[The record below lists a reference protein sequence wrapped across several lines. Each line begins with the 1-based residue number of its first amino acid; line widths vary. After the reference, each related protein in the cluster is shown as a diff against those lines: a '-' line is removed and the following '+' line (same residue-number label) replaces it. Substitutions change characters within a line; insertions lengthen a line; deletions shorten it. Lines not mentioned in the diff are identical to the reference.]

1 MSLSQRLFG
10 NAFEA
15 ARAFGPRRWDV
26 AVGAF
31 TALSLLLPRA
41 SWVKRDQGRAFT
53 GQESW
58 DKAEAACQQAIA
70 LSPEDASAYQ
80 ALAECFIA
88 QKRWTDALEPCDT
101 AIALAPDSPWSHHMK
116 SRVHVGQE
124 HYPEAVEALETAL
137 QMDDSVCWFH
147 YNYGEALFKMGRPE
161 AAIPALRR
169 SLELN
174 PGFPWAN
181 YYLGLALLDV
191 DEFDEAISF
200 FQAAQVSQPHDGEMF
215 ENAVAY
221 ALHLKQQGQR
231 ILDYCQVRS
240 QDDNTATER
249 PLDILL
255 VTPYPTYPPRLGA
268 ITRMF
273 QEARGLG
280 KQHRLV
286 VASII
291 FEPQGFDIVEPME
304 QYCTLSLVALMG
316 DNELT
321 AIEQPKLIRK
331 YSSRRLTKMLKQ
343 LQAVNF
349 DIVCFD
355 FIYMA
360 QYRHLFPNA
369 YTVVG
374 EHNIESDLLKRFA
387 ALNQSKTSVDKLAK
401 EASAV
406 DDFAN
411 AESEAAKLA
420 AYEDEHWPQFNLRT
434 VVSENDR
441 AELLSRCPQSETWV
455 VNNGIDTEATPLLNN
470 WESRKIFFFGTLTYF
485 PNIDGATYFVKEVM
499 PLIWKEEP
507 EMQFCIA
514 GADPPETVL
523 ALAKDPRIEV
533 VASPEVMEDVAKDC
547 HLSVVP
553 LRVGSGTRIKILH
566 AMAMGLPVVST
577 SLGCEGLDGV
587 DGEHLL
593 IRDEPEA
600 LAQAVL
606 EVDRNRILWKDL
618 RVNGR
623 SLVEERYDWQAIY
636 AAFEAKL
643 FEAWTTALK

>member
-15 ARAFGPRRWDV
+15 ARVFGDRRWDV
-26 AVGAF
+26 AVGVF
-31 TALSLLLPRA
+31 TTLSLVLPRS

-53 GQESW
+53 WKESW
-58 DKAEAACQQAIA
+58 DKAEAACKRAIA
-70 LSPEDASAYQ
+70 LAPEDASTHQ
-80 ALAECFIA
+80 ALGECFIA
-88 QKRWTDALEPCDT
+88 QKRWTEALGYCET

-124 HYPEAVEALETAL
+124 HYQAAVEALETAL
-137 QMDDSVCWFH
+137 KIDDSVCWFH
-147 YNYGEALFKMGRPE
+147 YNYGEALFKMGRAE
-161 AAIPALRR
+161 AAISALRR

-191 DEFDEAISF
+191 DGFDEAISCF
-200 FQAAQVSQPHDGEMF
+200 KAAQTSVPSDAEMF
-215 ENAVAY
+215 GNAAAY
-221 ALHLKQQGQR
+221 AQHLKHQDQK
-231 ILDYCQVRS
+231 ILDYCQARS
-240 QDDNTATER
+240 QDDKTAER

-255 VTPYPTYPPRLGA
+255 VTPYPTYPPKLGA

-291 FEPQGFDIVEPME
+291 FDTQGYEIVEAME
-304 QYCTLSLVALMG
+304 QYCELPLVALMG
-316 DNELT
+316 DNEL
-321 AIEQPKLIRK
+321 ASIEQPKLIRK

-343 LQAVNF
+343 LKSINF

-387 ALNQSKTSVDKLAK
+387 ALNQSKIAVDKLAK

-411 AESEAAKLA
+411 ADSEALKLA
-420 AYEDEHWPQFNLRT
+420 AYEDQQWPLFDLRT
-434 VVSENDR
+434 VVSVNDR
-441 AELLSRCPQSETWV
+441 AELLSRCPSSETWV

-485 PNIDGATYFVKEVM
+485 PNIDGATYFVNEVM

-507 EMQFCIA
+507 DMQFCIA

-533 VASPEVMEDVAKDC
+533 MASPEVMEDVAKDC

-593 IRDEPEA
+593 IRDEPEQI
-600 LAQAVL
+600 AQAVL
-606 EVDRNRILWKDL
+606 AVDRDRILWKNL
-618 RVNGR
+618 RTNGR

-636 AAFEAKL
+636 ADFECKL
-643 FEAWTTALK
+643 FEAWQQNN